1 MDITVSKFFFLFYFF
16 LILLMALVVHIKD
29 TFSIETD

>member
-1 MDITVSKFFFLFYFF
+1 MDITVSKFFFLFYYF
-16 LILLMALVVHIKD
+16 LIPLMALVVHIKD